1 MAQSLTVK
9 RKKYKSYIERIDKPT
24 KDDRV
29 EALMVAFQNV
39 YYIVGSFFF
48 GYFYSQTGSIIF
60 ILLVLIPILIK
71 IGWDTKTKKPKIKLI
86 R

>member
-1 MAQSLTVK
+1 
-9 RKKYKSYIERIDKPT
+9 
-24 KDDRV
+24 
-29 EALMVAFQNV
+29 MVAFQNV